1 MVHKKT
7 DICILKLVSTDE
19 DWGEPSD
26 SSGSKNSRSRKE
38 AKKKT
43 RTECLDQRN
52 GGKQC
57 ITLSRVGRGREHN
70 VMNRLASQD

>member
-38 AKKKT
+38 AKKK
-43 RTECLDQRN
+43 
-52 GGKQC
+52 
-57 ITLSRVGRGREHN
+57 RGPS
-70 VMNRLASQD
+70 V